1 MAGPPLAPGV
11 KFPKQGY
18 QAIQMGDGFQF
29 LDILLLGAIAG
40 FIALRLRAVLGQRT
54 GHEQKRR
61 RPPFADKDG
70 KEVEAGDDNVVALPP
85 RGETA
90 PPADP
95 AQEAALAPL
104 RAADPNFDAAEFLGG
119 AKAAYE
125 MVVTAFAAGD
135 KEALRPLLSR
145 EVFADFAGAIDE
157 RAKRNETVETTF
169 VGLRGATIIESQVNN
184 RIGEVTVKF
193 ESELIS
199 VTKDAQ
205 GHVISGHANSVEQVT
220 DIWTFARDT
229 KSRDPNWTL
238 IATSAPN

>member
-1 MAGPPLAPGV
+1 
-11 KFPKQGY
+11 
-18 QAIQMGDGFQF
+18 MGDGFQF

-61 RPPFADKDG
+61 RPPYADKDG
-70 KEVEAGDDNVVALPP
+70 QADTAAEDGDNVVALPS
-85 RGETA
+85 RNA
-90 PPADP
+90 PPVDP

-104 RAADPNFDAAEFLGG
+104 RAVDPDFDAAEFIGG

-135 KEALRPLLSR
+135 KETLRPLLSR
-145 EVFADFAGAIDE
+145 EVFNDFAGAIDD
-157 RAKRNETVETTF
+157 RASRGETMETTF
-169 VGLRGATIIESQVNN
+169 VGLRGATIIETQVNN
-184 RIGEVTVKF
+184 RIAEVTVKF

-205 GHVISGHANSVEQVT
+205 GHVIAGHANSVDQVT

-229 KSRDPNWTL
+229 RSRDPNWTL

>member
-1 MAGPPLAPGV
+1 
-11 KFPKQGY
+11 
-18 QAIQMGDGFQF
+18 MGDGFQF

-61 RPPFADKDG
+61 RPPYADKDG
-70 KEVEAGDDNVVALPP
+70 TPVKDGDGPDDNVVALP
-85 RGETA
+85 RREAAEAA

-95 AQEAALAPL
+95 ALEAALAPL
-104 RAADPNFDAAEFLGG
+104 RAVDPDFDAAEFIGG

-135 KEALRPLLSR
+135 KETLRPLLSR
-145 EVFADFAGAIDE
+145 EVFNDFAGAIDD
-157 RAKRNETVETTF
+157 RAKRGETMETTF
-169 VGLRGATIIESQVNN
+169 VGLRGATITETQVNN
-184 RIGEVTVKF
+184 RIAEVTVKF

-205 GHVISGHANSVEQVT
+205 GHVVGGHANSVDQVT

-229 KSRDPNWTL
+229 RSRDPNWTL
-238 IATSAPN
+238 IATSAPT

>member
-1 MAGPPLAPGV
+1 
-11 KFPKQGY
+11 
-18 QAIQMGDGFQF
+18 MGDGFQF

-61 RPPFADKDG
+61 RPGFADKDG
-70 KEVEAGDDNVVALPP
+70 ESAEDNVVALP
-85 RGETA
+85 RRDASEAAQDTIL
-90 PPADP
+90 ADP
-95 AQEAALAPL
+95 VQEAALAPL
-104 RAADPNFDAAEFLGG
+104 RAVDPDFDAAEFVGG

-135 KEALRPLLSR
+135 KDALRPLLSR
-145 EVFADFAGAIDE
+145 EVFNDFAGAIDE
-157 RAKRNETVETTF
+157 RAKRGETMETTF
-169 VGLRGATIIESQVNN
+169 VGLRGATITETQVNN
-184 RIGEVTVKF
+184 RIAEVTMKF

-205 GHVISGHANSVEQVT
+205 GHVVGGHANSVDQVT

-229 KSRDPNWTL
+229 RSRDPNWTL
-238 IATSAPN
+238 IATSAPT

>member
-1 MAGPPLAPGV
+1 
-11 KFPKQGY
+11 
-18 QAIQMGDGFQF
+18 MGDGFQF

-61 RPPFADKDG
+61 RPGFADKDG
-70 KEVEAGDDNVVALPP
+70 AAKDGESAEDNVVALP
-85 RGETA
+85 RRDA
-90 PPADP
+90 PEAAPADP
-95 AQEAALAPL
+95 VQEAALAPL
-104 RAADPNFDAAEFLGG
+104 RAVDPDFDAAEFIGG

-135 KEALRPLLSR
+135 KDTLRPLLSR
-145 EVFADFAGAIDE
+145 EVFNDFAGAIDE
-157 RAKRNETVETTF
+157 RAKRGETMETTF
-169 VGLRGATIIESQVNN
+169 VGLRGIAITETQVNN
-184 RIGEVTVKF
+184 RIAEVTVKF

-205 GHVISGHANSVEQVT
+205 GHVVGGHANSVDQVT

-229 KSRDPNWTL
+229 RSRDPNWTL

>member
-1 MAGPPLAPGV
+1 
-11 KFPKQGY
+11 
-18 QAIQMGDGFQF
+18 MGDGFQF
-29 LDILLLGAIAG
+29 LDILLLGAVAG

-61 RPPFADKDG
+61 RPPYA
-70 KEVEAGDDNVVALPP
+70 ENEGDAQKNAETEDNVVALPRRDDAP
-85 RGETA
+85 ARG
-90 PPADP
+90 PALEP
-95 AQEAALAPL
+95 ELERKVSAI
-104 RAADPNFDAAEFLGG
+104 RATDPNFDPAEFAEG

-135 KEALRPLLSR
+135 KETLRPLLSR
-145 EVFADFAGAIDE
+145 EVFNDFASAIDD
-157 RAKRNETVETTF
+157 RAARGETMQTTF
-169 VGLRGATIIESQVNN
+169 VGLRGSNIVDAQVNN
-184 RIGEVTVKF
+184 RIAEVTIKF

-205 GHVISGHANSVEQVT
+205 GHTIGGHGNAVEQVT

-238 IATSAPN
+238 IATSAPSDTASSAS

>member
-1 MAGPPLAPGV
+1 
-11 KFPKQGY
+11 
-18 QAIQMGDGFQF
+18 MGDGFQF

-61 RPPFADKDG
+61 RPPYADKDG
-70 KEVEAGDDNVVALPP
+70 GAAKDADGADDNVIALP
-85 RGETA
+85 RRDGADAA

-95 AQEAALAPL
+95 ALEAVLASL
-104 RAADPNFDAAEFLGG
+104 RAADPDFDAAEFIGG

-135 KEALRPLLSR
+135 KDTLRPLLSR
-145 EVFADFAGAIDE
+145 EVFNDFAGAIDE
-157 RAKRNETVETTF
+157 RSKRGETMETTF
-169 VGLRGATIIESQVNN
+169 VGLRGANIIETQVNN
-184 RIGEVTVKF
+184 RIAEVTVKF

-205 GHVISGHANSVEQVT
+205 GHVIGGHANSVDQVT

-229 KSRDPNWTL
+229 RSRDPNWTL

>member
-1 MAGPPLAPGV
+1 
-11 KFPKQGY
+11 
-18 QAIQMGDGFQF
+18 MGDGFQF

-61 RPPFADKDG
+61 RPPYADKDG
-70 KEVEAGDDNVVALPP
+70 QAEPAGESEGDNVVALPP
-85 RGETA
+85 RSTA
-90 PPADP
+90 PADP
-95 AQEAALAPL
+95 ALEAVLAPL
-104 RAADPNFDAAEFLGG
+104 RAADPGFDAAEFVSG

-135 KEALRPLLSR
+135 KDTLRPLLSR
-145 EVFADFAGAIDE
+145 EVFNDFAGAIDE
-157 RAKRNETVETTF
+157 RAKRGETMETTF
-169 VGLRGATIIESQVNN
+169 VGLRGASIIETQVNN
-184 RIGEVTVKF
+184 RIAEVTMKF

-229 KSRDPNWTL
+229 RSRDPNWTL

>member
-1 MAGPPLAPGV
+1 
-11 KFPKQGY
+11 
-18 QAIQMGDGFQF
+18 MGDGFQF

-70 KEVEAGDDNVVALPP
+70 AKDGEASEDNVIALP
-85 RGETA
+85 RRDQEAA
-90 PPADP
+90 PPVDP
-95 AQEAALAPL
+95 ALEAALAPL
-104 RAADPNFDAAEFLGG
+104 RAADPDFDAAEFIGG

-135 KEALRPLLSR
+135 KDTLRPLLSR
-145 EVFADFAGAIDE
+145 EVFNDFAGAIDD
-157 RAKRNETVETTF
+157 RATRGETMETTF
-169 VGLRGATIIESQVNN
+169 VGLRGATIIETQVNN
-184 RIGEVTVKF
+184 RIAEVTVKF

-205 GHVISGHANSVEQVT
+205 GHVISGHANSVDQVT

-229 KSRDPNWTL
+229 RSRDPNWTL

>member
-1 MAGPPLAPGV
+1 
-11 KFPKQGY
+11 
-18 QAIQMGDGFQF
+18 MGDGFQF

-61 RPPFADKDG
+61 RPPYADRDAAAKDG
-70 KEVEAGDDNVVALPP
+70 EVADDNVVALP
-85 RGETA
+85 RREA
-90 PPADP
+90 PDTVPADP
-95 AQEAALAPL
+95 ALEAVLAPL
-104 RAADPNFDAAEFLGG
+104 RAADPGFDAAEFIGG

-135 KEALRPLLSR
+135 KDALRPLLSR
-145 EVFADFAGAIDE
+145 EVFNDFAGAIDD
-157 RAKRNETVETTF
+157 RAKRGETVETTF
-169 VGLRGATIIESQVNN
+169 VGLRGANITETQVNN
-184 RIGEVTVKF
+184 RIAEVTMKF

-199 VTKDAQ
+199 VTRDAQ
-205 GHVISGHANSVEQVT
+205 GHVIGGHANSVDQVT

-229 KSRDPNWTL
+229 RSRDPNWTL

>member
-1 MAGPPLAPGV
+1 
-11 KFPKQGY
+11 
-18 QAIQMGDGFQF
+18 MGDGFQF
-29 LDILLLGAIAG
+29 LDILLIGAIAG

-61 RPPFADKDG
+61 RPPMPGKDG
-70 KEVEAGDDNVVALPP
+70 QEKAGEQEDDNVVALPP
-85 RGETA
+85 RDDA
-90 PPADP
+90 PAGANPQDP
-95 AQEAALAPL
+95 VLAPI
-104 RAADPNFDAAEFLGG
+104 RAADPAFDGAEFIGG

-125 MVVTAFAAGD
+125 MIVTAFAAGD

-145 EVFADFAGAIDE
+145 EVFNDFAGVIDA
-157 RAKRNETVETTF
+157 RAARGETVETTF
-169 VGLRGATIIESQVNN
+169 VGLRGAAIIETQVNN

-205 GHVISGHANSVEQVT
+205 GHVISGHANAVEQVT

-229 KSRDPNWTL
+229 RSRDPNWTL
-238 IATSAPN
+238 IATSTPN

>member
-1 MAGPPLAPGV
+1 
-11 KFPKQGY
+11 
-18 QAIQMGDGFQF
+18 MGDGFQF

-61 RPPFADKDG
+61 RPGPADKDG
-70 KEVEAGDDNVVALPP
+70 AAKDGESAEDNVVALP
-85 RGETA
+85 RRDA
-90 PPADP
+90 SQDAAAADP
-95 AQEAALAPL
+95 AQEAAQNAILAPL
-104 RAADPNFDAAEFLGG
+104 RAADPDFDAAEFVGG

-135 KEALRPLLSR
+135 KDALRPLLSR
-145 EVFADFAGAIDE
+145 EVFNDFAGAIDE
-157 RAKRNETVETTF
+157 RAKRGEHMETTF
-169 VGLRGATIIESQVNN
+169 VGLRGAAITETQVNN
-184 RIGEVTVKF
+184 RIAEVTVKF

-205 GHVISGHANSVEQVT
+205 GHVIGGHANSVDQVT

-229 KSRDPNWTL
+229 RSRDPNWTL

>member
-1 MAGPPLAPGV
+1 
-11 KFPKQGY
+11 
-18 QAIQMGDGFQF
+18 MGDGFQF

-61 RPPFADKDG
+61 RPGFADKDG
-70 KEVEAGDDNVVALPP
+70 AAKDGESAEDNVVALP
-85 RGETA
+85 RRDA
-90 PPADP
+90 PEAAPVDP
-95 AQEAALAPL
+95 AQEAVLAPL
-104 RAADPNFDAAEFLGG
+104 RAADPDFDAAEFVGG

-135 KEALRPLLSR
+135 KETLRPLLSR
-145 EVFADFAGAIDE
+145 EVFNDFAGAIDE
-157 RAKRNETVETTF
+157 RAQRGEHMETTF
-169 VGLRGATIIESQVNN
+169 VGLRGATIIETQVNN
-184 RIGEVTVKF
+184 RIAEVTIKF

-205 GHVISGHANSVEQVT
+205 GHVIGGHANSVDQVT

-229 KSRDPNWTL
+229 RSRDPNWTL

>member
-1 MAGPPLAPGV
+1 
-11 KFPKQGY
+11 
-18 QAIQMGDGFQF
+18 MGDGFQF

-61 RPPFADKDG
+61 RPGPADKDG
-70 KEVEAGDDNVVALPP
+70 AAKDGESAEDNVVALP
-85 RGETA
+85 RRDASDAAGLA
-90 PPADP
+90 ADP
-95 AQEAALAPL
+95 AQEAILAPL
-104 RAADPNFDAAEFLGG
+104 RAVDPDFDAAEFVGG

-135 KEALRPLLSR
+135 KDTLRPLLSR
-145 EVFADFAGAIDE
+145 EVFNDFAGAIDD
-157 RAKRNETVETTF
+157 RAKRGEHMETTF
-169 VGLRGATIIESQVNN
+169 VGLRGAAITETQVNN
-184 RIGEVTVKF
+184 RIAEVTVKF

-205 GHVISGHANSVEQVT
+205 GHVIGGHANSVDQVT

-229 KSRDPNWTL
+229 RSRDPNWTL

>member
-1 MAGPPLAPGV
+1 
-11 KFPKQGY
+11 
-18 QAIQMGDGFQF
+18 MGDGFQF

-61 RPPFADKDG
+61 RPPFAEPDGAAKDG
-70 KEVEAGDDNVVALPP
+70 DSGEDNVIALP
-85 RGETA
+85 RRDAQTA
-90 PPADP
+90 PDDP
-95 AQEAALAPL
+95 ALEAALAPL
-104 RAADPNFDAAEFLGG
+104 RAADPDFDAAEFING
-119 AKAAYE
+119 ATAAYE

-135 KEALRPLLSR
+135 KDTLRPLLSR
-145 EVFADFAGAIDE
+145 EVFNDFAGAIDE
-157 RAKRNETVETTF
+157 RIKRGETMETTF
-169 VGLRGATIIESQVNN
+169 VGLRSATITETQVNN
-184 RIGEVTVKF
+184 RIAEVTVKF

-205 GHVISGHANSVEQVT
+205 GHVIAGHANSVEQVT

-229 KSRDPNWTL
+229 RSRDPNWTL

>member
-1 MAGPPLAPGV
+1 
-11 KFPKQGY
+11 
-18 QAIQMGDGFQF
+18 MGDGFQF

-61 RPPFADKDG
+61 RPPFAEKDG
-70 KEVEAGDDNVVALPP
+70 QKEIPGRDGDAGDDGDNIVTLP
-85 RGETA
+85 RREV

-95 AQEAALAPL
+95 ALDAVLAPL
-104 RAADPNFDAAEFLGG
+104 RAADPTFDAAEFIGG

-135 KEALRPLLSR
+135 KDALRPLLSR
-145 EVFADFAGAIDE
+145 EVFNDFAGAIDD
-157 RAKRNETVETTF
+157 RAKRGETMETTF
-169 VGLRGATIIESQVNN
+169 VGLRGATITETQVNN
-184 RIGEVTVKF
+184 RIAEVTVKF

-205 GHVISGHANSVEQVT
+205 GHVVGGHANSVDQVT

-229 KSRDPNWTL
+229 RSRDPNWTL